1 MNLYDAIV
9 QVYSCEAAEAF
20 QFPHMSF
27 SPSKILPGRGL
38 ELEKHPLEHGYTTR
52 LTWTGQLD
60 QHHLTSIHVESTAAV
75 PWTPS

>member
-52 LTWTGQLD
+52 LTWTAG
-60 QHHLTSIHVESTAAV
+60 TAGSASSHVDSC
-75 PWTPS
+75 